1 MIQESMI
8 FTKEMTLSKKN
19 FDLVKDLDAIYI
31 IGKGASAIK
40 CPEKKPEGK
49 QIEYWGANNIFKLR
63 NLDRVFVMRD
73 LYVTQFNQDRE
84 LIKKLNEL
92 DKPVYTLG
100 GYSEL
105 TNNVIYPMT
114 EVIADFDLAYFLNTA
129 AFMMALAIMLK
140 PKEIHLFGIDM
151 NFGSMTEYMRNEKAC
166 LEQWIGVAIGRG
178 IEIKVT
184 PETTLLKRQGRE
196 NYYGMKLLKSEKPS
210 EPSRLVPT
218 FVQGCSGKC
227 AKKYQLVKQVLT
239 M

>member
-1 MIQESMI
+1 M
-8 FTKEMTLSKKN
+8 SKKK
-19 FDLVKDLDAIYI
+19 FDLVKDLDGIYI
-31 IGKGASAIK
+31 IGKGASAVK

-49 QIEYWGANNIFKLR
+49 QIEYWGANDLFKLR
-63 NLDRVFVMRD
+63 AVDRVFVMRD

-105 TNNVIYPMT
+105 TNNVIYPIND
-114 EVIADFDLAYFLNTA
+114 VITDFDLAYFLNTA
-129 AFMMALAIMLK
+129 SYMLALAIMLQ
-140 PKEIHLFGIDM
+140 PKEIHLYGIDM
-151 NFGSMTEYMRNEKAC
+151 NFGSMAEYMRNEKAC

-178 IEIKVT
+178 IEVKVT
-184 PETTLLKRQGRE
+184 PDTRLLKRHGYG
-196 NYYGMKLLKSEKPS
+196 NYYGMKLIKPQTPT

-218 FVQGCSGKC
+218 FVSGCSGKC
-227 AKKYQLVKQVLT
+227 AKKYQLTKEVLS